1 MAFTGKIGHL
11 EIESPWGNAGGVV
24 KSIDEVEQMAHTGV
38 GWIEAGS
45 YTLEPRVGNSPK
57 GERVYFHN
65 DKTGETF
72 NSLGMPNKG
81 MDELE
86 KQIPEMV
93 GLAHELGKSII
104 FNVAPVGNDPEEESV
119 ELVRRS
125 YEAGAE
131 AVLLNAG
138 CPNVVTEN
146 GGRHELLSR
155 NPEILL
161 GVLNALKPVTEQFR
175 PIFIRTSPVE
185 NRVNAKNMV
194 WAIMKSNV
202 VSAVFTPNTWPSQ
215 RPVGKDGDPVLQV
228 PGNIGG
234 LSGPYIGQ
242 AATKQTAWVRTA
254 LTENRSS
261 IDLVSSAGIMNGNEL
276 SRRLG
281 IGAVAGCGTTLYYE
295 SAAKDQTWASA
306 TDKLLREYA
315 DTL

>member
-1 MAFTGKIGHL
+1 MFTGKIGHL

-24 KSIDEVEQMAHTGV
+24 KSIDEVEKMAHTGV

-45 YTLEPRVGNSPK
+45 YTLEPRVGNSPE

-104 FNVAPVGNDPEEESV
+104 FNVAPTSNDPAEESK
-119 ELVRRS
+119 ELVERVYS
-125 YEAGAE
+125 AGAE

-155 NPEILL
+155 NPAVLL
-161 GVLNALKPVTEQFR
+161 DVLNALKPITKEFK

-185 NRVNAKNMV
+185 NFVQANDMIR
-194 WAIMKSNV
+194 AIIKSSV
-202 VSAVFTPNTWPSQ
+202 VSAVFTPNTWPGH
-215 RPVGKDGDPVLQV
+215 RPIDEDGVPVLQV

-234 LSGPYIGQ
+234 LSGPSTAGAARDQ
-242 AATKQTAWVRTA
+242 AAWAGYA
-254 LTENRSS
+254 LTEHNSN
-261 IDLVSSAGIMNGNEL
+261 IDLVSSAGIMNGKEL
-276 SRRLG
+276 KRRLG

-306 TDKLLREYA
+306 TDKLLREHT